1 MNLGSG
7 FPDEFRQA
15 QIRRRLKPGV
25 VIKLFRRMDDGR
37 IHEKRFVVLHV
48 DDHTTTC
55 VINSEI
61 SQFIRNRP
69 ALLRC
74 QVVMR
79 GAQHAFMDHDS
90 HIDCS
95 RIRSFLTD
103 EIVAD
108 LMSRPEWILGDA
120 SSDCRVDIMAGIKAT
135 ETLSVA
141 EVEKICIALGD
152 AAEDGARPP

>member
-1 MNLGSG
+1 MSFGSG
-7 FPDEFRQA
+7 FPDDFRLA

-37 IHEKRFVVLHV
+37 LHEKRFVVPHL
-48 DDHTTTC
+48 DAHTTTC

-61 SQFIRNRP
+61 SQFIRTRP

-74 QVVMR
+74 QVTMR
-79 GAQHAFMDHDS
+79 VAQHDFMDHDS
-90 HIDCS
+90 YIDCS
-95 RIRSFLTD
+95 RVRSFLTD
-103 EIVAD
+103 EILAD

-120 SSDCRVDIMAGIKAT
+120 SETCRSDIMAAIKAT

-141 EVEKICIALGD
+141 EVEKICAAMAWSDD
-152 AAEDGARPP
+152 ADRS

>member
-7 FPDEFRQA
+7 FPDEYRLA
-15 QIRRRLKPGV
+15 HIRRRLKPGV

-37 IHEKRFVVLHV
+37 LHEKRFVVLHV
-48 DDHTTTC
+48 DAHTTTC

-61 SQFIRNRP
+61 SHFIRARP

-74 QVVMR
+74 QVMMR
-79 GAQHAFMDHDS
+79 VSEHEFMDHDS

-95 RIRSFLTD
+95 RVRAFMTD
-103 EIVAD
+103 EIIGD
-108 LMSRPEWILGDA
+108 LMSRPEWILGEA
-120 SSDCRVDIMAGIKAT
+120 SEACRMDIVSGIKAT

-141 EVEKICIALGD
+141 EVEKICAALAD
-152 AAEDGARPP
+152 QASSEIR